1 MMNSIHSASMLSGA
15 TSAKA
20 PAGLKGPAEAD
31 GDALQAAHARK
42 EAFGQFVGETFIG
55 QMLKSMRQTV
65 GEPAYFHGGSAEKQF
80 QARLDAQ
87 LAQDMATSG
96 PDGLAEELF
105 ASSFPQDAALLQ
117 REQADS
123 LDSLNALRRR

>member
-1 MMNSIHSASMLSGA
+1 MLTPASIASLR
-15 TSAKA
+15 TTPQAKP
-20 PAGLKGPAEAD
+20 PAGLGEVGPS
-31 GDALQAAHARK
+31 GDRLDQAKARK

-87 LAQDMATSG
+87 IAQDLATSG

-105 ASSFPQDAALLQ
+105 ASSFPAEAALL
-117 REQADS
+117 EQHEAAS
-123 LDSLNALRRR
+123 LEGLDALRRR